1 MGENRE
7 IAKINKLLTILK
19 IFFLKN
25 NTVRISTRV
34 KGKQGDSNVGPHPC
48 LRKIIA
54 KVSYQ
59 HLKIFSSRTVW
70 SISTKLGTN
79 HPLVMGIQVCSN
91 KEPCLIP
98 WGDDNDF

>member
-7 IAKINKLLTILK
+7 IAKINFFK
-19 IFFLKN
+19 I
-25 NTVRISTRV
+25 TVPISTRV
-34 KGKQGDSNVGPHPC
+34 KGKQGDSNVGPHPY

-70 SISTKLGTN
+70 SISTKLGTK

-91 KEPCLIP
+91 
-98 WGDDNDF
+98 